1 MENWYNTG
9 FCSDCACLPVC
20 SVYSAT
26 GGGVTQCKYKIG
38 RELYGEWIYA
48 PCEDDKTVWVY
59 HCSLCGGLSA
69 REYPYCRECGAK
81 MDMGVDEE
89 N

>member
-26 GGGVTQCKYKIG
+26 GGGVTQCKYKIYK
-38 RELYGEWIYA
+38 REHEYMTKIKA
-48 PCEDDKTVWVY
+48 PAAESIVMTMQ
-59 HCSLCGGLSA
+59 CGKCGCLMAEQDSVC
-69 REYPYCRECGAK
+69 PGCGAIARK
-81 MDMGVDEE
+81 SD
-89 N
+89 